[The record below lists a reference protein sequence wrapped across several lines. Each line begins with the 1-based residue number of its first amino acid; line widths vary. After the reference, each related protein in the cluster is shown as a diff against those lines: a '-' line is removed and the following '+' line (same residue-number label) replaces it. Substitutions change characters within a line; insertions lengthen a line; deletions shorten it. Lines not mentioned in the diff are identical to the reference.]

1 MNSIIEERRIDEID
15 YKKNEL
21 TKKYNDEIY
30 NLKQALKNLEND
42 EIPEAVRN
50 SLLDE
55 IGFTFTKKW
64 QIYKEEMNKLDN
76 QYY

>member
-64 QIYKEEMNKLDN
+64 QIYKEEMNKLES